1 MSFPRS
7 LGLNALLLIGGASL
21 MPVAFAQTEVNAV
34 ADEAPAA
41 AAPLADDS
49 APTTPGTAS
58 AGATKAAICAA
69 CHGADGNSADPQY
82 PKLAGQHENY
92 IARHLMLFK
101 SGERSNPIM
110 LGFASMLSPQDMRD
124 IGAHFAAQT
133 SRPGVADDSV
143 IAEGPHAGK
152 KFYQVGEAL
161 YRGGDTARGIPACLA
176 CHGPDG
182 AGNPGPAYPRLAG
195 QHANY
200 TAAQLKL
207 YRDGN
212 VYGKGDNAN
221 AVMSGVVGALSDEEI
236 QSLASYIEGLHH
248 AVAE

>member
-21 MPVAFAQTEVNAV
+21 VPVAVAQTEVTAV
-34 ADEAPAA
+34 AEEAPAA
-41 AAPLADDS
+41 AAPLSDDF
-49 APTTPGTAS
+49 APTLPGTAS
-58 AGATKAAICAA
+58 AGATKAAVCAA

-82 PKLAGQHENY
+82 PKLAGQHEAY
-92 IARHLMLFK
+92 VARHLMLFK

-133 SRPGVADDSV
+133 SRAGVADDSR

-152 KFYQVGEAL
+152 KFYELGETI

-182 AGNPGPAYPRLAG
+182 SGNPGPAYPRIAG
-195 QHANY
+195 QHAAY

-207 YRDGN
+207 YRDGT

-221 AVMSGVVGALSDEEI
+221 AVMSGVAGALSDEEI

-248 AVAE
+248 AAAK

>member
-1 MSFPRS
+1 M
-7 LGLNALLLIGGASL
+7 
-21 MPVAFAQTEVNAV
+21 
-34 ADEAPAA
+34 
-41 AAPLADDS
+41 
-49 APTTPGTAS
+49 PGTA
-58 AGATKAAICAA
+58 ATGATKAAVCAA

-182 AGNPGPAYPRLAG
+182 VGNPGPAYPRIAG
-195 QHANY
+195 QHAN
-200 TAAQLKL
+200 
-207 YRDGN
+207 
-212 VYGKGDNAN
+212 
-221 AVMSGVVGALSDEEI
+221 
-236 QSLASYIEGLHH
+236 
-248 AVAE
+248 